1 MINKIKD
8 FLKNKLA
15 KKPQDDL
22 SDQIEQEPDPEQDH
36 ESTLSKFKVP
46 LAALVSK
53 IKKPS
58 SEEGED
64 ESVGDTQPK
73 VAQPKESTLSKFRI
87 PVAALMAKMK
97 RPEVIRPK
105 SVKNIPVPT
114 PTGKGLS
121 PSLRQGIEKFL
132 NRHSRESIHQLFL
145 VTILSTLTYS
155 IGKITALAMK
165 GNPTVVNAREQA
177 VALPLDRDFNP
188 GTLNQVKSINIFRTN
203 TGLIEKKKVADA
215 RCEKSQQSSS
225 LPIKLLNTVVLQDT
239 IKSIASVQVRGDR
252 LLQEVRIGDQISNL
266 AKIFKIDRLEILIRN
281 LENGMCESITS
292 DKLMANQVSPIS
304 TLSPAASRLYK
315 LNKKMP
321 GIENVG
327 NKFTISKTLIDE
339 KMKDIAAILTQARA
353 IKIQN
358 PDGTMSF
365 KLTEMDPEGIFPYLG
380 LQDQD
385 IITSINGKPIYDMNE
400 VMTLFGRIKNLDSL
414 SLGVKREGSEAVQ
427 DYTIKK

>member
-15 KKPQDDL
+15 KKPQVDL
-22 SDQIEQEPDPEQDH
+22 SDQIEQEPDPEHDH

-53 IKKPS
+53 LKKPTS
-58 SEEGED
+58 D
-64 ESVGDTQPK
+64 EPSVPAEVTEAP
-73 VAQPKESTLSKFRI
+73 PKESTLSKFRI
-87 PVAALMAKMK
+87 PVEALMAKMK
-97 RPEVIRPK
+97 RSDVIKPRP
-105 SVKNIPVPT
+105 VKNIPVAIPS
-114 PTGKGLS
+114 GKGLS
-121 PSLRQGIEKFL
+121 PSLRQGVEKFL
-132 NRHSRESIHQLFL
+132 SRHSRESIHQLFL
-145 VTILSTLTYS
+145 VTILSTLTYT
-155 IGKITALAMK
+155 IGKITALAIK
-165 GNPTVVNAREQA
+165 GNPNVVNAREQA
-177 VALPLDRDFNP
+177 TAIQLDNDFNP
-188 GTLNQVKSINIFRTN
+188 ATLNQVKSINIFRTN
-203 TGLIEKKKVADA
+203 TGLKEKKKVADT
-215 RCEKSQQSSS
+215 RCDKPQQSSS

-266 AKIFKIDRLEILIRN
+266 AKIFKIDRLEILVRN

-304 TLSPAASRLYK
+304 TLSPAASRQYI